1 MVHLKLYS
9 KEHSLTHSDRQMVE
23 ALKAVSF
30 VSDETAE
37 QGEYCWTHMTLQFT
51 QHLSPSHFYSAF
63 LSTAALQSDT
73 WCPWSPLSLSSP
85 PFTDPLVLMEEIF
98 VSYPTQKHLSIVTTN
113 SKLEHSE
120 FRKYLC
126 KTLGNCLH
134 GKQGRRHCKHWFCKT
149 ELHLNYLYFSAT
161 RRQDKTDWAFFESK
175 TCSTERWWLRNGL
188 SWSIIWAHLV

>member
-1 MVHLKLYS
+1 MPYLKLYP
-9 KEHSLTHSDRQMVE
+9 KEHSLTYNDKQMVE
-23 ALKAVSF
+23 ALKAVSYRTKRLNRGSI
-30 VSDETAE
+30 VEPTWR
-37 QGEYCWTHMTLQFT
+37 CNL
-51 QHLSPSHFYSAF
+51 LSPCHHHTSTL
-63 LSTAALQSDT
+63 LSFQRQLYNLMLDAHGH
-73 WCPWSPLSLSSP
+73 LSLSSP